1 MNVSVDK
8 IGFKRKVK
16 GLKSV
21 LYSIFR
27 LIILLAVS
35 YIIIYPLLY
44 MLSSALKTA
53 SAFQDPGVLWIP
65 KVLTS
70 ANFKNAIE
78 AMNFKN
84 ALFSTLRLEVV
95 SAVIETAACAVT
107 AYGLARFNF
116 PGKKL
121 ITVMLVFLI
130 VVPSKMLVIP
140 MTVNFSQL
148 DFFGILKALGT
159 VTGKELRPNI
169 LDTSWC
175 FYLPSLFSVGLRSG
189 ILIYIYHQFF
199 LGLPK
204 ELEEAAWIDGSAP
217 PRTFLCIALPSST
230 VAVITVFVL
239 SLVWH
244 WNDYYLAVMY
254 TSENFP
260 LAVSLASLPQKLS
273 LLGIWPGNILN
284 TTGVMAGCVMFVTP
298 ILLFYLILQRK
309 FIKSID
315 RVGITG

>member
-130 VVPSKMLVIP
+130 VVPSQMLVIP

-159 VTGKELRPNI
+159 VTGRELRPNI

>member
-65 KVLTS
+65 KVLIST
-70 ANFKNAIE
+70 NFKNAIE

-130 VVPSKMLVIP
+130 VVPSQMLVIP

>member
-130 VVPSKMLVIP
+130 VVPSQMLVIP

-148 DFFGILKALGT
+148 DFFGILKALET

>member
-130 VVPSKMLVIP
+130 VVPSQMLVIP

-204 ELEEAAWIDGSAP
+204 ELEESAWIDGSAP

>member
-8 IGFKRKVK
+8 IGFKRKIK

-130 VVPSKMLVIP
+130 VVPSQMLVIP

>member
-130 VVPSKMLVIP
+130 VVPSQMLVIP

-148 DFFGILKALGT
+148 DFFGTLKALGT

>member
-8 IGFKRKVK
+8 IVFKRKVK

-130 VVPSKMLVIP
+130 VVPSQMLVIP

>member
-130 VVPSKMLVIP
+130 VVPSQMLVIP

-159 VTGKELRPNI
+159 VTDKELRPNI

-239 SLVWH
+239 SRVWH

>member
-44 MLSSALKTA
+44 MLSSALKTT

-130 VVPSKMLVIP
+130 VVPSQMLVIP

>member
-95 SAVIETAACAVT
+95 SAVIETAACAVM

-130 VVPSKMLVIP
+130 VVPSQMLVIP

>member
-70 ANFKNAIE
+70 ANFKNA
-78 AMNFKN
+78 
-84 ALFSTLRLEVV
+84 LFSTLRLEVV

-130 VVPSKMLVIP
+130 VVPSQMLVIP

>member
-130 VVPSKMLVIP
+130 VVPSQMLVIP

-309 FIKSID
+309 FIKRID

>member
-130 VVPSKMLVIP
+130 VVPSQMLVIP

>member
-1 MNVSVDK
+1 MNVSADK

-130 VVPSKMLVIP
+130 VVPSQMLVIP

>member
-8 IGFKRKVK
+8 IGFKRKAK

-130 VVPSKMLVIP
+130 VVPSQMLVIP

>member
-130 VVPSKMLVIP
+130 VVPSQMLVIP

-148 DFFGILKALGT
+148 DFFGILKLLGT
-159 VTGKELRPNI
+159 VTGKEIRPNI

>member
-70 ANFKNAIE
+70 ENFKNAIE

-130 VVPSKMLVIP
+130 VVPSQMLVIP

-148 DFFGILKALGT
+148 DFFGILKVLGT

>member
-70 ANFKNAIE
+70 TNFKNAIE

-130 VVPSKMLVIP
+130 VVPSQMLVIP

-159 VTGKELRPNI
+159 MTGKEIRPNI

-204 ELEEAAWIDGSAP
+204 ELEEAAWIAGSAP

>member
-84 ALFSTLRLEVV
+84 ALFSTLWLEVV

-130 VVPSKMLVIP
+130 VVPSQMLVIP

-159 VTGKELRPNI
+159 VTGRELRPNI

>member
-1 MNVSVDK
+1 MNVSVNK

-84 ALFSTLRLEVV
+84 ALISTLRLEVI
-95 SAVIETAACAVT
+95 SAVIETATCAVT

-121 ITVMLVFLI
+121 ITAMLVFLI
-130 VVPSKMLVIP
+130 VVPSQMLVIP

-217 PRTFLCIALPSST
+217 PRTFLCIALPSSS

>member
-70 ANFKNAIE
+70 ENFKNAIE

-130 VVPSKMLVIP
+130 VVPSQMLVIP

-175 FYLPSLFSVGLRSG
+175 FSLPSLFSVGLRSG

>member
-130 VVPSKMLVIP
+130 VVPSQMLVIP

-284 TTGVMAGCVMFVTP
+284 TTGVMSGCVMFVTP

>member
-130 VVPSKMLVIP
+130 VVPSQMLVIP

-284 TTGVMAGCVMFVTP
+284 TTGVMAGCGMFVTP

>member
-8 IGFKRKVK
+8 IGLKRKVK

-70 ANFKNAIE
+70 TNFKNAIE

-130 VVPSKMLVIP
+130 VVPSQMLVIP

>member
-84 ALFSTLRLEVV
+84 ALFSTLRLEVI

-130 VVPSKMLVIP
+130 VVPSQMLVIP

>member
-130 VVPSKMLVIP
+130 VVPSQMLVIP

-175 FYLPSLFSVGLRSG
+175 FYLPSIFSVGLRSG

>member
-1 MNVSVDK
+1 MNGSGEK
-8 IGFKRKVK
+8 TGFKRKAK
-16 GLKSV
+16 RLKAV
-21 LYSIFR
+21 LYGIFR
-27 LIILLAVS
+27 LIILLAIS

-53 SAFQDPGVLWIP
+53 AAFQDPGVLWIP
-65 KVLTS
+65 KVVT
-70 ANFKNAIE
+70 AENFKNAIE
-78 AMNFKN
+78 AMNFKS
-84 ALFSTLRLEVV
+84 ALFSTLQLEVV
-95 SAVIETAACAVT
+95 SAVIETATCAVT
-107 AYGLARFNF
+107 AYGLARFKF
-116 PGKKL
+116 PGKRL
-121 ITVMLVFLI
+121 VMAMLVFLI
-130 VVPSKMLVIP
+130 VVPSQMLVIP

-148 DFFGILKALGT
+148 DFLGILKLLGKI
-159 VTGKELRPNI
+159 TGRDLRPNI
-169 LDTSWC
+169 LDTALC
-175 FYLPSLFSVGLRSG
+175 FNLPSLFSVGLRSG

-199 LGLPK
+199 VGLPK

-217 PRTFLCIALPSST
+217 PRTFICIALPSSS
-230 VAVITVFVL
+230 VAIITVFVL

>member
-130 VVPSKMLVIP
+130 VVPSQMLVIP

-148 DFFGILKALGT
+148 DFFGILKALGA

>member
-8 IGFKRKVK
+8 IGLKRKVK

-130 VVPSKMLVIP
+130 VVPSQMLVIP

-260 LAVSLASLPQKLS
+260 LAVSLSSLPQKLS

>member
-70 ANFKNAIE
+70 TNFKNAIE

-130 VVPSKMLVIP
+130 VVPSQMLVIP

>member
-70 ANFKNAIE
+70 TNFKNAIK

-130 VVPSKMLVIP
+130 VVPSQMLVIP

>member
-84 ALFSTLRLEVV
+84 ALFSTLRIEVV

-130 VVPSKMLVIP
+130 VVPSQMLVIP

>member
-44 MLSSALKTA
+44 LLSSALKTA

-70 ANFKNAIE
+70 ENFKNAIE

-130 VVPSKMLVIP
+130 VVPSQMLVIP

>member
-35 YIIIYPLLY
+35 YIIIYPLVY

-70 ANFKNAIE
+70 ENFKNAIE

-130 VVPSKMLVIP
+130 VVPSQMLVIP

>member
-130 VVPSKMLVIP
+130 VVPSQMLVIP

-217 PRTFLCIALPSST
+217 PRLRQL
-230 VAVITVFVL
+230 
-239 SLVWH
+239 
-244 WNDYYLAVMY
+244 
-254 TSENFP
+254 
-260 LAVSLASLPQKLS
+260 
-273 LLGIWPGNILN
+273 
-284 TTGVMAGCVMFVTP
+284 
-298 ILLFYLILQRK
+298 
-309 FIKSID
+309 
-315 RVGITG
+315 

>member
-130 VVPSKMLVIP
+130 VVPSQMLVIP

-148 DFFGILKALGT
+148 DFFGILKDVLLLHQ
-159 VTGKELRPNI
+159 TG
-169 LDTSWC
+169 
-175 FYLPSLFSVGLRSG
+175 
-189 ILIYIYHQFF
+189 
-199 LGLPK
+199 
-204 ELEEAAWIDGSAP
+204 
-217 PRTFLCIALPSST
+217 
-230 VAVITVFVL
+230 
-239 SLVWH
+239 
-244 WNDYYLAVMY
+244 
-254 TSENFP
+254 
-260 LAVSLASLPQKLS
+260 
-273 LLGIWPGNILN
+273 
-284 TTGVMAGCVMFVTP
+284 
-298 ILLFYLILQRK
+298 
-309 FIKSID
+309 
-315 RVGITG
+315 

>member
-1 MNVSVDK
+1 MNVSLDK

-70 ANFKNAIE
+70 ENFKNAIE

-130 VVPSKMLVIP
+130 VVPSQMLVIP

>member
-130 VVPSKMLVIP
+130 VVPSQMLVIP

-217 PRTFLCIALPSST
+217 QRTFLCIALPSST